1 MMVPGCRLPRASRLL
16 SCMVSNQT
24 KSDSSWSRLRWA
36 LCGLAVLIS
45 VGCDAGDSRGVP
57 REDAARVAVESALS
71 AWRDGKPY
79 DKLES
84 TPPVRVVDSAWRN
97 GEKIDSFEIL
107 DEEGRDDGTKAFS
120 VRIGSSKAK
129 GVKKAKFVVY
139 GQDPLWVYRE
149 EDYKRMLQTERNIA
163 APRTIGKGARRGG

>member
-1 MMVPGCRLPRASRLL
+1 MSGQIKR
-16 SCMVSNQT
+16 
-24 KSDSSWSRLRWA
+24 DSSWSRLRWA
-36 LCGLAVLIS
+36 SCGLTVLIS
-45 VGCDAGDSRGVP
+45 LGCDAGDSRGVP

-84 TPPVRVVDSAWRN
+84 TPPVRVVDSAWRD
-97 GEKIDSFEIL
+97 GEKLDSFEIL

-120 VRIGSSKAK
+120 VRLGSSKTKGAK
-129 GVKKAKFVVY
+129 KVKFVVY

-149 EDYKRMLQTERNIA
+149 EDYKRMLQMDKNSA
-163 APRTIGKGARRGG
+163 APRTKGKGARRGG